1 MNRLE
6 YGLFLLCER
15 NRDGS
20 HATQA
25 NRRKMLSLM
34 TSQLKSSGYKVNS
47 MQPSDLKGRHI
58 NALVAIWKSEGKSTG
73 TIKNRMATIRWWAE
87 KIGKAEIV
95 KDNSVYGIE
104 NRVYVTNQD
113 KSISLKDL
121 NLSEIDHNIAQSL
134 RLQDAFGLRREESMK
149 FQPEY
154 ALDGQNV
161 DSAKYIRLKDSWTKG
176 GRPRTIPIT
185 SEKQRVELRKSLDI
199 ARLNRGRLIP
209 VGRTYK
215 AHMSQFEAITH
226 AMGIGQTH
234 GLRHGYAQ
242 NRYEQLMG
250 FPCPAV
256 GGDRELT
263 EDEKVHDKEVRLL
276 ISEELG
282 HSRIGITSIYLGS
295 WGR

>member
-134 RLQDAFGLRREESMK
+134 RLQDA
-149 FQPEY
+149 
-154 ALDGQNV
+154 
-161 DSAKYIRLKDSWTKG
+161 
-176 GRPRTIPIT
+176 
-185 SEKQRVELRKSLDI
+185 
-199 ARLNRGRLIP
+199 
-209 VGRTYK
+209 
-215 AHMSQFEAITH
+215 
-226 AMGIGQTH
+226 
-234 GLRHGYAQ
+234 
-242 NRYEQLMG
+242 
-250 FPCPAV
+250 
-256 GGDRELT
+256 
-263 EDEKVHDKEVRLL
+263 
-276 ISEELG
+276 
-282 HSRIGITSIYLGS
+282 
-295 WGR
+295 